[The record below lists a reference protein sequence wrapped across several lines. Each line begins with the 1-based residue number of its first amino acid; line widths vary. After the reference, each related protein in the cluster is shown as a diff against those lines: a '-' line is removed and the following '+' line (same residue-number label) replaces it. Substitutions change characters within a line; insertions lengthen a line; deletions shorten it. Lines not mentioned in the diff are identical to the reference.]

1 MHVETILAT
10 KGSDV
15 VTVRDDETIAQAV
28 TRLEGHGIGA
38 LVVVDGADKPI
49 GILSE
54 RDIARGVSS
63 HGPRLPE
70 APVKAL
76 MSGNLVTCG
85 PDDSIAELMAVM
97 TEKRI
102 RHLPVVGGGA
112 LVGIVSIGDVV
123 KVRLGEIEEE
133 ANAMRAY
140 IAGN

>member
-10 KGSDV
+10 KGPDV
-15 VTVRDDETIAQAV
+15 VTARADEAIAQAA

-38 LVVVDGADKPI
+38 LVVVDGSGAPI

-54 RDIARGVSS
+54 RDIARGVTTY
-63 HGPRLPE
+63 GPRLPE

-85 PDDSIAELMAVM
+85 PDDSIAELMTIM

-102 RHLPVVGGGA
+102 RHLPVVSGGKLA
-112 LVGIVSIGDVV
+112 GIISIGDVV
-123 KVRLGEIEEE
+123 KIRLGEIEEE

-140 IAGN
+140 IAGT

>member
-10 KGSDV
+10 KGSEV
-15 VTVRDDETIAQAV
+15 VTAQADETISQAA

-38 LVVVDGADKPI
+38 LVVIDDSNRPI

-54 RDIARGVSS
+54 RDIAHGVTSY
-63 HGPRLPE
+63 GPRLPE

-76 MSGNLVTCG
+76 MSRNLVTCS
-85 PDDSIAELMAVM
+85 PDDTVAGLMAIM
-97 TEKRI
+97 TERRI
-102 RHLPVVGGGA
+102 RHLPVVKNNKLA
-112 LVGIVSIGDVV
+112 GIVSIGDVV

-140 IAGN
+140 IAGS